1 MIPASF
7 NQTPTVAVIG
17 GGPAGLMAAEVLLQ
31 GGIRVDLYDAMPS
44 VGRKFLVAGRGGLN
58 FTHSEP
64 HDQFLSRYGQRRKQ
78 LEPLL
83 EAFGPDAICSW
94 FHDLGFET
102 FVGSSRRVFPK
113 NMKAAPVLRA
123 WIKRLIASGLSLHL
137 RHRWCGWGDDKSL
150 CFETSE
156 GERIVHPDAVVL
168 ALGGGSW
175 ARLGSTG
182 AWVPQLQRRG
192 VSVATLKPSNC
203 GFNVTWSDHLRQRFS
218 GQPLKSVTL
227 SFTNSQG
234 IEFRRQGEF
243 IITESGVEGSLIYA
257 LSAPIRDEID
267 AKKLAVIHL
276 DLAPDWSEQRLIDRL
291 SRDRGSRSMAN
302 HLEKAVG
309 IKGLKAVLLRECVS
323 RQDFTAPV
331 LLASAIKHLPITLV
345 STRPLDQAIST
356 AGGVTFESLD
366 ENLMIRSLPGVFCA
380 GEMLDWE
387 APTGGYLLT
396 ACFSS
401 GYSAGLGVLKW
412 MKLLNRVK

>member
-1 MIPASF
+1 MMPASF
-7 NQTPTVAVIG
+7 NQTRTVAVIG
-17 GGPAGLMAAEVLLQ
+17 GGPAGLMAAEVLLK

-64 HDQFLSRYGQRRKQ
+64 HDQFLSRYGQWRKQ

-83 EAFGPDAICSW
+83 EAFGPDALCTW

-113 NMKAAPVLRA
+113 NMKAAPVLRT
-123 WIKRLIASGLSLHL
+123 WIKRLLASGLSLHL
-137 RHRWCGWGDDKSL
+137 RHRWCGWNSDNGL
-150 CFETSE
+150 CFETLE

-182 AWVPQLQRRG
+182 AWVPLLQQCG
-192 VSVATLKPSNC
+192 VSVAALKPSNC
-203 GFNVTWSDHLRQRFS
+203 GFNVAWSDHLRQRFS
-218 GQPLKSVTL
+218 GQPLKSVALT
-227 SFTNSQG
+227 FTNSQG
-234 IEFRRQGEF
+234 TVFRRQGECM
-243 IITESGVEGSLIYA
+243 ITETGIEGSLIYA
-257 LSAPIRDEID
+257 LSASIRDEID
-267 AKKLAVIHL
+267 TKQLAVIHL

-291 SRDRGSRSMAN
+291 SRDRHSRSMAS

-309 IKGLKAVLLRECVS
+309 IKGLKAVLLREYVS
-323 RQDFTAPV
+323 RQDFTDPV
-331 LLASAIKHLPITLV
+331 RLASSIKNLPVTLV
-345 STRPLDQAIST
+345 STRPLDEAIST

-366 ENLMIRSLPGVFCA
+366 QNLMIRALPGIFCA

-401 GYSAGLGVLKW
+401 GYAAGLGVLKW
-412 MKLLNRVK
+412 MTLLDMAK

>member
-1 MIPASF
+1 MIPASY
-7 NQTPTVAVIG
+7 NQPPNVAVIG
-17 GGPAGLMAAEVLLQ
+17 GGPTGLMAAEVLLN

-44 VGRKFLVAGRGGLN
+44 VGRKFLVAGKGGLN

-64 HDQFLSRYGQRRKQ
+64 HDQFLSRYGQRCKQ
-78 LEPLL
+78 LEPLI
-83 EAFGPDAICSW
+83 EAFGPDALCSW
-94 FHDLGFET
+94 FQDLGFET

-123 WIKRLIASGLSLHL
+123 WIKRLLASGLSLHL
-137 RHRWCGWGDDKSL
+137 RHRWCGWDTDKGL
-150 CFETSE
+150 RFETPE

-182 AWVPQLQRRG
+182 AWVPLLQQRG
-192 VSVATLKPSNC
+192 VSVVPLKPSNC
-203 GFNVTWSDHLRQRFS
+203 GFNVAWSDHLRQRFS
-218 GQPLKSVTL
+218 GQPLKSVVL

-234 IEFRRQGEF
+234 ILFRRQGECM
-243 IITESGVEGSLIYA
+243 ITETGIEGSLIYA

-267 AKKLAVIHL
+267 AKKRAVIHL
-276 DLAPDWSEQRLIDRL
+276 DLAPDWPEQRLLDRL
-291 SRDRGSRSMAN
+291 SRDRGSRSMAS
-302 HLEKAVG
+302 HLEKSVG

-323 RQDFTAPV
+323 KQDFTDPV
-331 LLASAIKHLPITLV
+331 RLASSIKNLPVSLV
-345 STRPLDQAIST
+345 STRPIDEAIST

-366 ENLMIRSLPGVFCA
+366 QHLMIRSLPGIFCA

-401 GYSAGLGVLKW
+401 GYAAGLGVLKW
-412 MKLLNRVK
+412 MKLPDRVK